1 MSYKSAW
8 SNPSIELDP
17 QNDGATVRKAFI
29 FEGFLNL
36 GTLPLITHPRTILPY
51 LLAHPNQVNST
62 SVFFARLF
70 GIIVVAALT
79 PGLWSGARN
88 TRNGIE
94 SRSVMYKALGGAELV
109 LIPMLMNEVIKG
121 GGYDAVLGYKTA
133 LMGVLS
139 VTPPLLWRIWV
150 LYVKPELLG
159 RYREVKRE

>member
-8 SNPSIELDP
+8 SNPAIELDP
-17 QNDGATVRKAFI
+17 RNDGSMVRKAFI

-51 LLAHPNQVNST
+51 LLNHPNHINAT

-79 PGLWSGARN
+79 PGLWAAARN

-94 SRSVMYKALGGAELV
+94 SRSVMYKALGGAELI
-109 LIPMLMNEVIKG
+109 LIPMLLNEVMKDG
-121 GGYDAVLGYKTA
+121 AYDAVLGYKTA
-133 LMGVLS
+133 LIGVLS

-150 LYVKPELLG
+150 MYIKPEMLG
-159 RYREVKRE
+159 KYKEVKRE